1 MSAPVVLAA
10 CLGLAAN
17 LASSSVLS
25 RARVNTLNI
34 RGARLHVLGDALGSV
49 GVITAGLLMRFKGWT
64 LADPLASMFIG
75 LLIAISS
82 WTLVKQSVNV
92 LLEGTPTHLDAA
104 TIARAIQQI
113 DGVQAVHDLHLW
125 TITTG
130 MEAMSGHIVVEELTN
145 GPTILEAL
153 HRLLSKQFGITHT
166 TFQLEPR
173 QHACEPAPSL
183 KRS

>member
-1 MSAPVVLAA
+1 M
-10 CLGLAAN
+10 
-17 LASSSVLS
+17 
-25 RARVNTLNI
+25 
-34 RGARLHVLGDALGSV
+34 GDALGSV

-130 MEAMSGHIVVEELTN
+130 MEAMSGTPEAFAARIKSETEKTAKVVRES
-145 GPTILEAL
+145 GM
-153 HRLLSKQFGITHT
+153 RLN
-166 TFQLEPR
+166 
-173 QHACEPAPSL
+173 
-183 KRS
+183 